1 MLAKDALNRAQT
13 GTSGTQCR
21 LPILDERQHVTLPVY
36 NILPDCVCATSEVFL
51 NPTKANW

>member
-21 LPILDERQHVTLPVY
+21 LPILDEWQHVTLPVY